1 MITTLTIKNIGII
14 DDLTINLNEGF
25 NVLTGETGAGKT
37 LIIDALS
44 ILSGG
49 RFSKEMIRHG
59 QKNSYIEMSLYLPK
73 INEEENIIVSREIN
87 IAGKNICKINGRLVT
102 VTELK
107 EFMGKIIDIH
117 GQNENGSLLEIANHI
132 KLLDNY
138 AGKQIKGFKEE
149 YRKLY
154 FEALEIR
161 KKIEENYGDEK
172 LKQRRLDLL
181 KYEVN
186 EIEEANLVVNEEDEL
201 YEKRKII
208 SNSEKI
214 SNAIINSK
222 NILNENIIDNL
233 NDVIRN
239 LDKISN
245 YDEKYNQT
253 NERLRNC
260 YYEIQEAQNDLI
272 YYEEELCFD
281 EDEQNKIEER
291 IDLINNLK
299 RKYGNNLEEI
309 LNYKEEIKIEIDKIE
324 NNEQYIKSLKNNL
337 NIIEEE
343 MIKLAS
349 KMSNIRKKIAMEMS
363 KKINIELK
371 ELEMKKAEFEVVVN
385 SDDSKFNSNG
395 IDTVEFIISTN
406 TGSQKQALIKIASGG
421 EMSRIM
427 LAIKN
432 VLADVDEVPII
443 VFDEIDTGISGNA
456 GVSTGEKI
464 KNISKKHQ
472 VICITHLASIAAKG
486 DYNYYI
492 YKESDEN
499 ITRTKIKQLEE
510 KEVLEEIARI
520 SSGIVTDISL
530 NLAKQL
536 RGENKKIA

>member
-14 DDLTINLNEGF
+14 DDLSLNLNNGF

-37 LIIDALS
+37 LIIDSLN

-59 QKNSYIEMSLYLPK
+59 QKNSYIEMSLDLPK
-73 INEEENIIVSREIN
+73 INSEENIIVSREIN

-102 VTELK
+102 VNELK
-107 EFMGKIIDIH
+107 EFMTKIIDIH
-117 GQNENGSLLEIANHI
+117 GQNQNASLLEISNHI
-132 KLLDNY
+132 KLLDKYSGN
-138 AGKQIKGFKEE
+138 QIADLKEE
-149 YRKLY
+149 YKKCY
-154 FEALEIR
+154 YESLEIR
-161 KKIEENYGDEK
+161 KKLEENYGDEK
-172 LKQRRLDLL
+172 EKQRRLDLL

-186 EIEEANLVVNEEDEL
+186 EIDSANLIVNEEDAL
-201 YEKRKII
+201 YEKRSLIA
-208 SNSEKI
+208 NSEKI
-214 SNAIINSK
+214 SRAIEYSK
-222 NILNENIIDNL
+222 NNLDENIIDNL
-233 NDVIRN
+233 NDVIRT
-239 LDKISN
+239 LEKISG
-245 YDEKYNQT
+245 YDEKYDKVC
-253 NERLRNC
+253 RSLREV
-260 YYEIQEAQNDLI
+260 YYEIEEASMDLNSFEQELD
-272 YYEEELCFD
+272 FD
-281 EDEQNKIEER
+281 EEEQNKIEER
-291 IDLINNLK
+291 IDLINTLK
-299 RKYGNNLEEI
+299 RKYGNNIEEV
-309 LNYKEEIKIEIDKIE
+309 LNYKDEIELEINKIE
-324 NNEQYIKSLKNNL
+324 NNEEYINSLKSKL
-337 NIIEEE
+337 NKIEEK
-343 MIKLAS
+343 MLDLAL
-349 KMSNIRKKIAMEMS
+349 KMSNIRKNTAKQMS
-363 KKINIELK
+363 DRINIELK

-385 SDDSKFNSNG
+385 SIDSKFNSNG
-395 IDTVEFIISTN
+395 IDNVEFLISTN
-406 TGSQKQALIKIASGG
+406 VGSQKQSLIKIASGG

-432 VLADVDEVPII
+432 VLADVDETPIM

-456 GVSTGEKI
+456 GVTTGEKI

-472 VICITHLASIAAKG
+472 VICITQLASIAAKG